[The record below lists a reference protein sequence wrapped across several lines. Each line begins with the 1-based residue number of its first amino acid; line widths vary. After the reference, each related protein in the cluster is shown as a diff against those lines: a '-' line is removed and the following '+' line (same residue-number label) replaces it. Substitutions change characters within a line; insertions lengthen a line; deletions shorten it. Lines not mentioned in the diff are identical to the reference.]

1 MLLLLLALLWGRE
14 GAEGQRGAGRG
25 PQGDYWLQVQDAKG
39 QEGLCVRVS
48 CRCFYPWEGW
58 SESTPALG
66 YWFRKGAGVQ
76 QDVLVATNNPDGKV
90 QQESQGRFRLLGNP
104 QDYDCSLDIRDVRRG
119 DSGTYVFRVERGP
132 SVRYTYTRD
141 QLSVRVTALTQTPD
155 ILISGTLESGH
166 PSNLTC
172 SVPWACEWGT
182 PPIFSWTSAALAS
195 LGPKTHLSS
204 VLTLTPRLQDH
215 GTDLTCQVTLPGT
228 GVTTMR
234 TIHLNVSS
242 PVGTEGQCPPALSV
256 AANLPCLSVPD
267 SPWNLTVAVF
277 QENGTAPTALENGS
291 SLSVLENQSLRLV
304 CVVNSNPPARLSW
317 AQGHLTLCS
326 PNPGVLELPRVQE
339 RDEGEYTCR
348 AQNAVGSQH
357 VSLSLLLQRK
367 AWPLSERL
375 LGAVGGAGAT
385 ALIFLVLCIIIILVR
400 SHRKKVTKPSVGTE
414 NTGMESANVVTRSV
428 SQGLLI
434 EAWAGS
440 LPPDAATPSL
450 REEEELHY
458 ATLNF
463 HQTETCCPQE
473 QVAPSIE
480 YSEIRTHK

>member
-14 GAEGQRGAGRG
+14 GAEGQRGAERG
-25 PQGDYWLQVQDAKG
+25 PQGDYRLQVQDAKG
-39 QEGLCVRVS
+39 QEGLCVRVP
-48 CRCFYPWEGW
+48 CKCLYPRKGW

-90 QQESQGRFRLLGNP
+90 WQESQGRFRLFGNP

-132 SVRYTYTRD
+132 SVRYTYTHD
-141 QLSVRVTALTQTPD
+141 QLSVRVTGKEQIVGEATGEGWGSQDNPGGAGGDACWGSEAGAGPKLEASLKAAPRTLLLIPVSPHLPPALTQTPD
-155 ILISGTLESGH
+155 ILISGTLESGR

-172 SVPWACEWGT
+172 SVPWACVWGT
-182 PPIFSWTSAALAS
+182 PPIFSWTSAALTA
-195 LGPKTHLSS
+195 LGPKTHFSS

-234 TIHLNVSS
+234 TIHLNVSY
-242 PVGTEGQCPPALSV
+242 
-256 AANLPCLSVPD
+256 
-267 SPWNLTVAVF
+267 SPWNLTVTVF

-291 SLSVLENQSLRLV
+291 SLSVLESQSLRLV

-317 AQGHLTLCS
+317 ARGHLTLCS

-357 VSLSLLLQRK
+357 ISLSLLLQRK

-375 LGAVGGAGAT
+375 LGAVGGAGVT
-385 ALIFLVLCIIIILVR
+385 ALILLVLCIIIILVR
-400 SHRKKVTKPSVGTE
+400 SHRKKVTKPSVGTK
-414 NTGMESANVVTRSV
+414 NTGMESANVVTRV
-428 SQGLLI
+428 S
-434 EAWAGS
+434 
-440 LPPDAATPSL
+440 
-450 REEEELHY
+450 
-458 ATLNF
+458 
-463 HQTETCCPQE
+463 
-473 QVAPSIE
+473 
-480 YSEIRTHK
+480 

>member
-39 QEGLCVRVS
+39 QEGLCV
-48 CRCFYPWEGW
+48 CFYPQKGW

-90 QQESQGRFRLLGNP
+90 WQESQGRFRLLGNP

-155 ILISGTLESGH
+155 ILISGTLESGR

-172 SVPWACEWGT
+172 SVPWACVWGT

-234 TIHLNVSS
+234 TIHLNVSY
-242 PVGTEGQCPPALSV
+242 
-256 AANLPCLSVPD
+256 
-267 SPWNLTVAVF
+267 SPWNLTVTVF

-291 SLSVLENQSLRLV
+291 SLSVLESQSLRLV
-304 CVVNSNPPARLSW
+304 CAVNSNPPARLSW

-326 PNPGVLELPRVQE
+326 PKPGVLELPRVQE

-400 SHRKKVTKPSVGTE
+400 SHRKKVTKPSVGTK
-414 NTGMESANVVTRSV
+414 NTGMESANAVTRSV

-463 HQTETCCPQE
+463 HQTEACCPQE

-480 YSEIRTHK
+480 YSEIRNHK

>member
-25 PQGDYWLQVQDAKG
+25 PQGDYRLQVQDAKG

-48 CRCFYPWEGW
+48 CRCFYPREGW

-90 QQESQGRFRLLGNP
+90 RQESQGRFRLLGNP

-155 ILISGTLESGH
+155 ILISGTLESGR

-172 SVPWACEWGT
+172 SVPWACAWGT
-182 PPIFSWTSAALAS
+182 PPIFSWTSAALAA

-234 TIHLNVSS
+234 TIHLNVSY
-242 PVGTEGQCPPALSV
+242 
-256 AANLPCLSVPD
+256 
-267 SPWNLTVAVF
+267 SPWNLTVTVF
-277 QENGTAPTALENGS
+277 QENGTGRIGALLGCREQGQGRVPLVGPPGALPLPGPHGPVS
-291 SLSVLENQSLRLV
+291 SCPLLPSLPHF
-304 CVVNSNPPARLSW
+304 CPPPCYQESKNRATLAR
-317 AQGHLTLCS
+317 
-326 PNPGVLELPRVQE
+326 
-339 RDEGEYTCR
+339 
-348 AQNAVGSQH
+348 QNC
-357 VSLSLLLQRK
+357 
-367 AWPLSERL
+367 PLSCTSGRPHL
-375 LGAVGGAGAT
+375 LFSCQPF
-385 ALIFLVLCIIIILVR
+385 I
-400 SHRKKVTKPSVGTE
+400 
-414 NTGMESANVVTRSV
+414 
-428 SQGLLI
+428 
-434 EAWAGS
+434 
-440 LPPDAATPSL
+440 
-450 REEEELHY
+450 
-458 ATLNF
+458 
-463 HQTETCCPQE
+463 
-473 QVAPSIE
+473 
-480 YSEIRTHK
+480 

>member
-1 MLLLLLALLWGRE
+1 MSPHEFHRHVRPVIQVVWPKGRNPFSLCKKMTPEGRGIGRKAGDGARALHRVCIWARLSPSLASRPRVPGSGDAMVDGRFPRAVPALTASACEVPSLTRATVLTSLSPSCRGLLSILQLLASERQTRRNRLPGDLAPPSPDMLLLLLVLLWGTE

-39 QEGLCVRVS
+39 QEGLCVPR
-48 CRCFYPWEGW
+48 RCFSPREGW

-90 QQESQGRFRLLGNP
+90 RQESQGRFRLLGNP
-104 QDYDCSLDIRDVRRG
+104 QGYDCSLDIRDVRRG

-155 ILISGTLESGH
+155 ILISGTLESGR

-172 SVPWACEWGT
+172 SVPWACAWGV

-195 LGPKTHLSS
+195 LDPKTHLSS

-234 TIHLNVSS
+234 TIHLNVSY
-242 PVGTEGQCPPALSV
+242 
-256 AANLPCLSVPD
+256 
-267 SPWNLTVAVF
+267 SPWNLTVTVF

-291 SLSVLENQSLRLV
+291 SLSVLESQSLRLV

-317 AQGHLTLCS
+317 AQGHLTLCG
-326 PNPGVLELPRVQE
+326 PNPGVLELPRVQQ
-339 RDEGEYTCR
+339 RDEGEYTC
-348 AQNAVGSQH
+348 
-357 VSLSLLLQRK
+357 
-367 AWPLSERL
+367 
-375 LGAVGGAGAT
+375 
-385 ALIFLVLCIIIILVR
+385 
-400 SHRKKVTKPSVGTE
+400 
-414 NTGMESANVVTRSV
+414 
-428 SQGLLI
+428 
-434 EAWAGS
+434 
-440 LPPDAATPSL
+440 
-450 REEEELHY
+450 
-458 ATLNF
+458 
-463 HQTETCCPQE
+463 
-473 QVAPSIE
+473 
-480 YSEIRTHK
+480 

>member
-39 QEGLCVRVS
+39 QEGLCVRVP
-48 CRCFYPWEGW
+48 CRCFYPQKGW

-90 QQESQGRFRLLGNP
+90 WQESQGRFRLFGNP

-119 DSGTYVFRVERGP
+119 DSGTYIFRVERGP

-141 QLSVRVTALTQTPD
+141 QLSVRVTGKEQTVGEATGEGWGSQDNPGGAGGNACWGSEAGAGPKLEASLKAAPRTLLLIPVSPHLPPALTQTPD
-155 ILISGTLESGH
+155 ILISGTLESGR

-172 SVPWACEWGT
+172 SVPWACAWGT

-234 TIHLNVSS
+234 TIHLNVSCENRARA
-242 PVGTEGQCPPALSV
+242 TRI
-256 AANLPCLSVPD
+256 PD
-267 SPWNLTVAVF
+267 
-277 QENGTAPTALENGS
+277 
-291 SLSVLENQSLRLV
+291 
-304 CVVNSNPPARLSW
+304 
-317 AQGHLTLCS
+317 
-326 PNPGVLELPRVQE
+326 GVLR
-339 RDEGEYTCR
+339 
-348 AQNAVGSQH
+348 AVG
-357 VSLSLLLQRK
+357 
-367 AWPLSERL
+367 
-375 LGAVGGAGAT
+375 
-385 ALIFLVLCIIIILVR
+385 
-400 SHRKKVTKPSVGTE
+400 
-414 NTGMESANVVTRSV
+414 
-428 SQGLLI
+428 
-434 EAWAGS
+434 
-440 LPPDAATPSL
+440 
-450 REEEELHY
+450 
-458 ATLNF
+458 
-463 HQTETCCPQE
+463 
-473 QVAPSIE
+473 
-480 YSEIRTHK
+480 

>member
-1 MLLLLLALLWGRE
+1 MLLLLLALLWVRE
-14 GAEGQRGAGRG
+14 GAEGQRVAGRG

-48 CRCFYPWEGW
+48 CRCFYPREGW

-90 QQESQGRFRLLGNP
+90 WQESQGRFRLLGNP
-104 QDYDCSLDIRDVRRG
+104 QDYDCSLDIRDVQRG

-141 QLSVRVTALTQTPD
+141 QLSVHVTALTQTPD
-155 ILISGTLESGH
+155 IFISGTLESGH

-172 SVPWACEWGT
+172 SVPWACAWGT
-182 PPIFSWTSAALAS
+182 PPIFSWTSAALTA

-234 TIHLNVSS
+234 TIHLNVSY
-242 PVGTEGQCPPALSV
+242 
-256 AANLPCLSVPD
+256 
-267 SPWNLTVAVF
+267 SPWNLTIAVF

-414 NTGMESANVVTRSV
+414 NTGMESANVVTRV
-428 SQGLLI
+428 S
-434 EAWAGS
+434 
-440 LPPDAATPSL
+440 
-450 REEEELHY
+450 
-458 ATLNF
+458 
-463 HQTETCCPQE
+463 
-473 QVAPSIE
+473 
-480 YSEIRTHK
+480 

>member
-14 GAEGQRGAGRG
+14 GPRARGAGRG

-39 QEGLCVRVS
+39 QEGLCVRVP
-48 CRCFYPWEGW
+48 CRCFYPREGW

-90 QQESQGRFRLLGNP
+90 WQESQGRFRLLGNP

-119 DSGTYVFRVERGP
+119 DSGTHVFRVERGP

-155 ILISGTLESGH
+155 ILISGTLESGR

-172 SVPWACEWGT
+172 SVPWACAWGT

-195 LGPKTHLSS
+195 PGPKTHLSS

-234 TIHLNVSS
+234 TIHLNVSY
-242 PVGTEGQCPPALSV
+242 
-256 AANLPCLSVPD
+256 
-267 SPWNLTVAVF
+267 SPWNLTVTVF

-291 SLSVLENQSLRLV
+291 SLSVLESQSLRLV

-317 AQGHLTLCS
+317 AQGHLTLCG
-326 PNPGVLELPRVQE
+326 PNPGVLELPRAQE

-348 AQNAVGSQH
+348 AQNTVGSQH
-357 VSLSLLLQRK
+357 ISLSLLLQRK

-375 LGAVGGAGAT
+375 LGAVGGAGAM
-385 ALIFLVLCIIIILVR
+385 ALIFLILCIVIILVR
-400 SHRKKVTKPSVGTE
+400 SHRKKVTKPSVGTK
-414 NTGMESANVVTRSV
+414 NTGMESANIVTRSV

-473 QVAPSIE
+473 QVAPGIE
-480 YSEIRTHK
+480 YSEIRIHK

>member
-1 MLLLLLALLWGRE
+1 MLLLLL
-14 GAEGQRGAGRG
+14 
-25 PQGDYWLQVQDAKG
+25 GDYWLQVQDAKG
-39 QEGLCVRVS
+39 QEGLCVRVP
-48 CRCFYPWEGW
+48 CRCFYPREGW

-90 QQESQGRFRLLGNP
+90 WQESQGRFCLLGNP

-155 ILISGTLESGH
+155 ILISGTLESGR

-172 SVPWACEWGT
+172 SVPWACAWGT

-195 LGPKTHLSS
+195 LGPETHLSS

-215 GTDLTCQVTLPGT
+215 GTNLTCQVTLPGT
-228 GVTTMR
+228 GVTRMR
-234 TIHLNVSS
+234 TIHLNVSCENRARATRI
-242 PVGTEGQCPPALSV
+242 PDG
-256 AANLPCLSVPD
+256 D
-267 SPWNLTVAVF
+267 SPWNLTVTVF

-291 SLSVLENQSLRLV
+291 SLSVLESQSLRLV

-317 AQGHLTLCS
+317 AQGHLTLCG
-326 PNPGVLELPRVQE
+326 PNPGVLELPRAQE

-348 AQNAVGSQH
+348 AQNTVGSQH
-357 VSLSLLLQRK
+357 ISLSLLLQRK

-375 LGAVGGAGAT
+375 LGAVGGAGAM
-385 ALIFLVLCIIIILVR
+385 APIFLILCIIIIL
-400 SHRKKVTKPSVGTE
+400 SEIPQE
-414 NTGMESANVVTRSV
+414 ESDKAFSGHQEYRHGECKRCHEVSV
-428 SQGLLI
+428 SEGLLI

-463 HQTETCCPQE
+463 HQTETLLPTGTGG
-473 QVAPSIE
+473 PW
-480 YSEIRTHK
+480 Y

>member
-1 MLLLLLALLWGRE
+1 MLLLLLALLWRRE

-48 CRCFYPWEGW
+48 CRCFYPREGW

-90 QQESQGRFRLLGNP
+90 WQESQGRFRLFGNP

-155 ILISGTLESGH
+155 ILISGTLESGR

-172 SVPWACEWGT
+172 SVPWACAWGT
-182 PPIFSWTSAALAS
+182 PPIFSWTSVALTA

-234 TIHLNVSS
+234 TIHLNVSY
-242 PVGTEGQCPPALSV
+242 
-256 AANLPCLSVPD
+256 
-267 SPWNLTVAVF
+267 SPWNLTVTVF
-277 QENGTAPTALENGS
+277 QENGTGRIGAP
-291 SLSVLENQSLRLV
+291 
-304 CVVNSNPPARLSW
+304 
-317 AQGHLTLCS
+317 
-326 PNPGVLELPRVQE
+326 PRVQ
-339 RDEGEYTCR
+339 GAR
-348 AQNAVGSQH
+348 AGPGPSCGSPRGPPPPRPPWPCEQ
-357 VSLSLLLQRK
+357 LSPSAPPSPTSAL
-367 AWPLSERL
+367 PLVIRRASTGRHSP
-375 LGAVGGAGAT
+375 GRT
-385 ALIFLVLCIIIILVR
+385 APYR
-400 SHRKKVTKPSVGTE
+400 
-414 NTGMESANVVTRSV
+414 A
-428 SQGLLI
+428 
-434 EAWAGS
+434 
-440 LPPDAATPSL
+440 PPDALTFYLPTNRL
-450 REEEELHY
+450 
-458 ATLNF
+458 
-463 HQTETCCPQE
+463 
-473 QVAPSIE
+473 
-480 YSEIRTHK
+480 SECF

>member
-1 MLLLLLALLWGRE
+1 MGLQGDTWQHCRNDD
-14 GAEGQRGAGRG
+14 GAGVPMHAEILPLPFSVTPVLTVPLVMDSPWNLTVTVFQENGTAPTALENGSSLSVLESQSLRLVCAVNSN
-25 PQGDYWLQVQDAKG
+25 PPARLSWAQGHLTLCSPNPGVLELPR
-39 QEGLCVRVS
+39 EGLCVRVP
-48 CRCFYPWEGW
+48 CRCFYPREGW

-90 QQESQGRFRLLGNP
+90 WQESQGRFRLFGNP

-155 ILISGTLESGH
+155 ILISGTLESGR

-172 SVPWACEWGT
+172 SVPWACAWGT
-182 PPIFSWTSAALAS
+182 PPIFSWTSAALTS

-234 TIHLNVSS
+234 TIHLNSEI
-242 PVGTEGQCPPALSV
+242 P
-256 AANLPCLSVPD
+256 
-267 SPWNLTVAVF
+267 
-277 QENGTAPTALENGS
+277 QEESDKAFS
-291 SLSVLENQSLRLV
+291 
-304 CVVNSNPPARLSW
+304 
-317 AQGHLTLCS
+317 GH
-326 PNPGVLELPRVQE
+326 QE
-339 RDEGEYTCR
+339 YRHGECKR
-348 AQNAVGSQH
+348 CH
-357 VSLSLLLQRK
+357 
-367 AWPLSERL
+367 E
-375 LGAVGGAGAT
+375 
-385 ALIFLVLCIIIILVR
+385 
-400 SHRKKVTKPSVGTE
+400 
-414 NTGMESANVVTRSV
+414 
-428 SQGLLI
+428 GLLI

-463 HQTETCCPQE
+463 HQTEACCPQE

-480 YSEIRTHK
+480 YSEIRNHK

>member
-1 MLLLLLALLWGRE
+1 MLLLLLALLWGTE

-25 PQGDYWLQVQDAKG
+25 PQGHYWLQVQDAKG

-48 CRCFYPWEGW
+48 CRCFYPREGW

-90 QQESQGRFRLLGNP
+90 RQESQGRFRLFGNP
-104 QDYDCSLDIRDVRRG
+104 QDYDCSLDVRDARRG

-155 ILISGTLESGH
+155 ILISGTLESGR

-172 SVPWACEWGT
+172 SVPWACAWGT

-234 TIHLNVSS
+234 TIHLNVFYLYKKTFN
-242 PVGTEGQCPPALSV
+242 VYFML
-256 AANLPCLSVPD
+256 CLKK
-267 SPWNLTVAVF
+267 
-277 QENGTAPTALENGS
+277 
-291 SLSVLENQSLRLV
+291 
-304 CVVNSNPPARLSW
+304 
-317 AQGHLTLCS
+317 H
-326 PNPGVLELPRVQE
+326 RVQVVEGPRE
-339 RDEGEYTCR
+339 RET
-348 AQNAVGSQH
+348 QNPKQAPGSELSAH
-357 VSLSLLLQRK
+357 SL
-367 AWPLSERL
+367 
-375 LGAVGGAGAT
+375 
-385 ALIFLVLCIIIILVR
+385 
-400 SHRKKVTKPSVGTE
+400 
-414 NTGMESANVVTRSV
+414 M
-428 SQGLLI
+428 QG
-434 EAWAGS
+434 S
-440 LPPDAATPSL
+440 NS
-450 REEEELHY
+450 
-458 ATLNF
+458 
-463 HQTETCCPQE
+463 
-473 QVAPSIE
+473 
-480 YSEIRTHK
+480 